1 VKSQFEAAI
10 IEEQGTKFAVVAV
23 QSSIFNNAS
32 DVTMIIKA
40 LLPTFKGIPV
50 VLMTID
56 DEEKPA
62 YFGRPDLVI
71 LLENVNIKEAPWSQM
86 EAEIDLGKSVSP
98 INLEGK

>member
-1 VKSQFEAAI
+1 MKSQFEGVI
-10 IEEQGTKFAVVAV
+10 IEEQGKTFAVVAV
-23 QSSIFNNAS
+23 QSSVFKNSS

-40 LLPTFKGIPV
+40 MLPAFKGIPI

-71 LLENVNIKEAPWSQM
+71 LLENVNIKEASWSQM

-98 INLEGK
+98 IKID